1 MGSVL
6 STWEKRFVRS
16 MAEYN
21 KSCYPTDKELAVLA
35 RLLCKVCPN
44 VKVYPRRDRE
54 EEPF

>member
-1 MGSVL
+1 M

-21 KSCYPTDKELAVLA
+21 ESCYPTDKELAVLV
-35 RLLCKVCPN
+35 RLLGKVCPN

>member
-1 MGSVL
+1 M

-16 MAEYN
+16 MAEY
-21 KSCYPTDKELAVLA
+21 KESCYATDKQLAVLA

-54 EEPF
+54 EEPV